1 MARRHRKPP
10 RAQAEDEVLRGRWTG
25 LREQDALQ
33 AKFHSSEESHRARRL
48 CRQILERGADAF
60 DWSELWAVII
70 EEIRWIISGAG
81 KQKTPLVAGLVPGSQ
96 ACLPSTKEA
105 LQGMLNDRLGHML
118 FEKLG
123 FPAAAF
129 DSLQLVFGQLD
140 TLSLSVVVSVEL
152 RHGFEVS

>member
-105 LQGMLNDRLGHML
+105 LEGFIGDRLEYHL
-118 FEKLG
+118 FESFG
-123 FPAAAF
+123 FPAATF
-129 DSLQLVFGQLD
+129 DEFQLIISQFDDLGLN
-140 TLSLSVVVSVEL
+140 VEFS
-152 RHGFEVS
+152 HDFQVG